1 MRINST
7 LATAILSMTLSTW
20 VTAKETLMEWA
31 NNRTV
36 PLCRAVEAKVE
47 QGLRCT
53 EWKTVIESSIDG
65 VHTMILME
73 VPRSDGSTFKF
84 PMVLQVA
91 PKPNWPAK
99 FAIFVPDLEKTI
111 NAITS
116 FGQK

>member
-1 MRINST
+1 MWINST
-7 LATAILSMTLSTW
+7 IATAVLSMTLSTW
-20 VTAKETLMEWA
+20 VAGKETLMEWA

-36 PLCRAVEAKVE
+36 PLCRAVEAKVK

-99 FAIFVPDLEKTI
+99 FATFIPNLDETVKILK
-111 NAITS
+111 
-116 FGQK
+116 